1 MKILSKKIAIVG
13 ATGAVGRV
21 FLDLLND
28 NFSGEKDLYL
38 LASKKSEGKK
48 ISCGNQEFIVEDLA
62 TFDFSRVDIAFFLQE
77 QIFLENLLRKQ
88 KNKDVQ
94 L

>member
-28 NFSGEKDLYL
+28 NFPGEKDLFL

-48 ISCGNQEFIVEDLA
+48 ISCGNQEFIVEGE
-62 TFDFSRVDIAFFLQE
+62 DFEHWRQQWWKRVE
-77 QIFLENLLRKQ
+77 QYYIQ
-88 KNKDVQ
+88 
-94 L
+94 

>member
-28 NFSGEKDLYL
+28 NFPGEKDLFL

-62 TFDFSRVDIAFFLQE
+62 TFDFSRADIAFFLQE